1 MPPPKAATTALAVAW
16 ARAAASARPMTSP
29 PLEDDVAERLLPG
42 WMRALIPRG
51 GASQQV
57 SRVATLGL
65 VDHLALRS
73 AAIDAEITLAHD
85 QIVIVGAGF
94 DGRAHRLD
102 RLAHATV
109 FEVDRPEVSE
119 LKQASTRGSPV
130 RARALRYVSVDLSRV
145 DPSDALADAGH
156 DASRPTLWIIEGVVP
171 YLPADATRTTIAR
184 MASRSARGSVVA
196 LTYVTPSDNPFEGAA
211 RRLFDAALHVTADP
225 LGDPLEPEQ
234 VARFFD
240 VSGFRVR
247 DDSCNVDWSARF
259 GASSTIARIF
269 RAERLAV
276 AVR

>member
-29 PLEDDVAERLLPG
+29 PLEDDVAQRLLPG

-51 GASQQV
+51 GAAQQV

-73 AAIDAEITLAHD
+73 AAIDAEITPAHD

-94 DGRAHRLD
+94 DGRAHRLASV
-102 RLAHATV
+102 AHATV

-119 LKQASTRGSPV
+119 MKQASTRGAAV
-130 RARALRYVSVDLSRV
+130 LARALRYVSVDLSRV
-145 DPSDALADAGH
+145 DPSEALADAGH
-156 DASRPTLWIIEGVVP
+156 DRARPTLWIIEGVVP

-184 MASRSARGSVVA
+184 MASRSSDGSVVA
-196 LTYVTPSDNPFEGAA
+196 LTYVTPSDNPLEGAA

-225 LGDPLEPEQ
+225 LGEPLTSAQ
-234 VARFFD
+234 VEAFFAS
-240 VSGFRVR
+240 SGFRVR
-247 DDSCNVDWSARF
+247 SDTCNVDWSARF
-259 GASSTIARIF
+259 GASSALARAF